1 MNSESGADSGL
12 LRIMVLG
19 TALACGAMAGSLQAL
34 RARAAGFYFEIS
46 WRTAVVFVIGT
57 VLILWIWRIMLDE
70 SDSPRQ
76 RLARRVAKSF
86 LFASAAAAFLYPLRF
101 VPRSKLPDIA
111 IGLSLAIF
119 VLSIV
124 GILVWKTRRFLEE
137 DEREHEIK

>member
-1 MNSESGADSGL
+1 M
-12 LRIMVLG
+12 ILG
-19 TALACGAMAGSLQAL
+19 TALACGAMGGSLEAL
-34 RARAAGFYFEIS
+34 RARPAGFYFQIS
-46 WRTAVVFVIGT
+46 WRTAVVFIIGT

-70 SDSPRQ
+70 TDSPRQ
-76 RLARRVAKSF
+76 RRARLLAKTF

-101 VPRSKLPDIA
+101 VPKSKLPDIL

-124 GILVWKTRRFLEE
+124 GVLVWKSRQFLEA